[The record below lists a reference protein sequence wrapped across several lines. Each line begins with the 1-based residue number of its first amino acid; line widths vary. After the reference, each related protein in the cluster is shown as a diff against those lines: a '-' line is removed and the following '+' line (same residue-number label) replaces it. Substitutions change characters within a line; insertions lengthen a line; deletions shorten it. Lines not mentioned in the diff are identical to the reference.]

1 MGCNDAQELIH
12 GYMDGE
18 LDLRSQLEIERHIEG
33 CAACAAAYQVQQQVR
48 SAIAHP
54 ALYCKAPAGLARQ
67 VDRALRRADR
77 AGRPAFS
84 RPPAP
89 GPRPLLLWRFAGA
102 AAALALAAAVV
113 WMAVVLPRR
122 SAEDLIA
129 RDVVASHVRSLMP
142 GHLTD
147 VPSSDQHTVK
157 PWFNGKLDFS
167 PPVKDL
173 AAEGFPLVG
182 GRLDYL
188 AQTPVAVAVYRRRQH
203 YINLFLWPE
212 GRGGGAKSGPQI
224 RQGYNLI
231 HSTRA
236 GMNFWAVS
244 DLNLGELEEFLKR
257 AAN

>member
-1 MGCNDAQELIH
+1 
-12 GYMDGE
+12 MDGE
-18 LDLRSQLEIERHIEG
+18 LDLRSQLEIERHIEK
-33 CAACAAAYQVQQQVR
+33 CEACAAVYQVQQRVR

-54 ALYCKAPAGLARQ
+54 SLYFQAPAGL
-67 VDRALRRADR
+67 DRKIASALRKAER
-77 AGRPAFS
+77 AGRS
-84 RPPAP
+84 
-89 GPRPLLLWRFAGA
+89 PLGKSWPKLWRAAGVA
-102 AAALALAAAVV
+102 AAFAIAAAVI

-122 SAEDLIA
+122 SSEDLIA

-157 PWFNGKLDFS
+157 PWFNGRLDFS

-188 AQTPVAVAVYRRRQH
+188 AQAPVAAAVYRRRQH
-203 YINLFLWPE
+203 YINLFMWPE
-212 GRGGGAKSGPQI
+212 SRGGSAKPGPQA
-224 RQGYNLI
+224 RQGYNLL
-231 HSTRA
+231 HWTGA

-244 DLNLGELEEFLKR
+244 DLNMGELEEFVRLVSS
-257 AAN
+257 